1 MSSTETLSIKVSV
14 NELSSPLV
22 THPSYFDTRFSSNRL
37 LKSGYS
43 ADQILDR
50 LGIQGTNQVLGPQEA
65 QNLQGFE
72 HSF

>member
-1 MSSTETLSIKVSV
+1 MSSTETLNIKVSI
-14 NELSSPLV
+14 NELSSPVV
-22 THPSYFDTRFSSNRL
+22 THTSYFDTRFRSNRL

-50 LGIQGTNQVLGPQEA
+50 LGIQVTNQVLGPQEA

-72 HSF
+72 HGF